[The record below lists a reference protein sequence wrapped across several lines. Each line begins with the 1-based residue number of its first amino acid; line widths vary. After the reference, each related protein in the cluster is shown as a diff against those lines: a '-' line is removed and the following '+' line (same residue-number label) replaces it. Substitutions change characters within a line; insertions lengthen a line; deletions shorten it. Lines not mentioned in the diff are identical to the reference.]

1 MASINLS
8 VLGID
13 SSAQGVTV
21 AGWVGTPQQG
31 GWAPLS
37 PSAAGPGTELGN
49 SGHLCLFG
57 LFVEEANIFAA
68 VFLANVGCELL
79 GAEHWN
85 PLLTLPA
92 PCSLIS

>member
-13 SSAQGVTV
+13 SSAQGVAV
-21 AGWVGTPQQG
+21 AGWV
-31 GWAPLS
+31 WAPLS

-49 SGHLCLFG
+49 SGHSCLFG
-57 LFVEEANIFAA
+57 LFVEEANIFAT
-68 VFLANVGCELL
+68 VFLANVGWELL